1 MLDIATNIT
10 NKKLRKLCDR
20 VAIALV
26 SCGVV
31 GVGRM
36 GVVLQRKGQGRG
48 CGDVA
53 KVGGKAGEDWTI

>member
-20 VAIALV
+20 VAIAL

-48 CGDVA
+48 WGDVA